1 MGHFRLKNKF
11 EMFFYG
17 IGNLL
22 FYGLLLLAALF
33 VIGFALYQLFRGNL
47 VWFKENGF
55 ADVTIVFILF
65 IAFGIY
71 FTNRKKK

>member
-1 MGHFRLKNKF
+1 
-11 EMFFYG
+11 
-17 IGNLL
+17 
-22 FYGLLLLAALF
+22 LLAALF